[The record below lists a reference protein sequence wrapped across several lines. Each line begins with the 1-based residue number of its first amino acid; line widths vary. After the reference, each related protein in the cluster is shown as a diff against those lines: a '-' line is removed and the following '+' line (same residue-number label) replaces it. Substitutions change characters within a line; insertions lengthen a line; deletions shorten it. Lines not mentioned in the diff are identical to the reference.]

1 MGNTKAVIIESVR
14 LNVLS
19 ICILFNIKMIE
30 MISSAIIFQL
40 KMLRILFDVMAIVI
54 FQFD

>member
-19 ICILFNIKMIE
+19 ICILFNIKVIE

-40 KMLRILFDVMAIVI
+40 KMLRILFDVKAIVI